1 MPNRVFRNASVER
14 LSSPEQLDQ
23 LMRVTSAHTWVALL
37 TLCGLLGL
45 AVAWGFAGSVP
56 TRVQAMGVLIKTG
69 GVYDIVPLGSGPLTD
84 ISVRPGDVVREGQVI
99 ARIDQPQL
107 VDQLKQARLRLDDLQ
122 DRHRQLQAFG
132 SEDAQLQAALTA
144 QQDANLD
151 QAIAG
156 AEEQMDWLQEK
167 IVNQEALY
175 EQGLI
180 TRQAVLTT
188 RQQLQSTQERA
199 EDLRSERKQLSIR
212 LLSQDNQ
219 RRQDLLASRMQI
231 SELEQE
237 IAQLT
242 DQLDLA
248 TQVTSPYTGRI
259 LEVMAEVGSLV
270 GQGRPIMRLDR
281 IGDDVQNLEAV
292 LYIPSQDGKRIK
304 PGMRVQVSPTTVRRE
319 EHGSMQARVTQVS
332 DFPATPEGMAR
343 VLKNQQ
349 LVRVMSD
356 GGAPYETY
364 ASLELDPSTVS
375 GFKWSSSTGP
385 DQQIQSGTIASATI
399 IVEERRP
406 AELVLPFLRKFLG
419 MTT

>member
-364 ASLELDPSTVS
+364 ASLELDPSTLS